1 MSVHPYQTELFY
13 ARQWVT
19 ELSEAPKFT
28 GRDDDYWATASS
40 PVTTDMSFTL
50 SYKAVESITSAYA
63 FSAAGAIVP
72 VSCSTPSNSPAG
84 SIIVIGAVP
93 DGTIGP
99 LIVTY
104 PLPGTVLEAYGN
116 ARSIIEAAGKHL
128 HVHIGSA
135 DPIAIINALH
145 TGVNAIERWLEISPT
160 PWSGGVFTE
169 QISFTPHFVPK
180 LSALYAGHINEIAK
194 AIMKLYRQ
202 VWALKQVLAVPEYDD
217 LEPRDILTLFGNGT
231 KPGLGDLVYALRR
244 LDNLLRTYS
253 LQYPWEW

>member
-1 MSVHPYQTELFY
+1 MSVHQYPTELFY

-19 ELSEAPKFT
+19 ELSEVPKLT
-28 GRDDDYWATASS
+28 GSTDDYWATASS
-40 PVTTDMSFTL
+40 PVTTGLSFTL

-63 FSAAGAIVP
+63 FSAAGAIVSVP
-72 VSCSTPSNSPAG
+72 CSVPSNSAAG
-84 SIIVIGAVP
+84 SVIVIGAVP

-104 PLPGTVLEAYGN
+104 PLPGMGLEAYGN
-116 ARSIIEAAGKHL
+116 ARSFVEAAGKYH

-145 TGVNAIERWLEISPT
+145 NGVNAIERWLEISPT

-194 AIMKLYRQ
+194 AVMKLYRQ
-202 VWALKQVLAVPEYDD
+202 VWALKQVLAVPEYDE

-244 LDNLLRTYS
+244 LDNLLI
-253 LQYPWEW
+253 QPQFQWEW